1 MEDESMYDD
10 LNLDEEEE
18 KYGIAADDDDD
29 DSDDSDG
36 ASEGTPAGTRILH
49 ITHFFLDVP
58 PPRTPKKHDDST
70 PSKRTESPILKKAAV
85 TLQLRSKP

>member
-1 MEDESMYDD
+1 MYDD
-10 LNLDEEEE
+10 LNLNEEEE
-18 KYGIAADDDDD
+18 KYGIAAEDDSD

-36 ASEGTPAGTRILH
+36 ASEGTLVGTRVLH

-58 PPRTPKKHDDST
+58 PPRTPKKRDDDPA